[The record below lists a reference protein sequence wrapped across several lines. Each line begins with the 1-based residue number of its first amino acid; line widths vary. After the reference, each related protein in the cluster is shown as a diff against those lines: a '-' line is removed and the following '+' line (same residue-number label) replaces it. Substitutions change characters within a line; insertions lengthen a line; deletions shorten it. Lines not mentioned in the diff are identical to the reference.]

1 MRMSPS
7 QLRLE
12 PPRVNAKVQLPAPP
26 TVLSPIA
33 TPSELPAVS
42 ELARRLPVFPEKDKV
57 VPTSAKH
64 PPTIKLLALMLVV
77 SVNGVDDPVFD
88 VPVAS
93 LETPEYSAIA
103 RPTNSEALE
112 EKCAVIEVI
121 ADAPTQYHRESTMP
135 MMLPLCIH
143 VLPAESVIL
152 VTV

>member
-42 ELARRLPVFPEKDKV
+42 ELARRLPVFPEKDRV
-57 VPTSAKH
+57 VPTEAKH

-77 SVNGVDDPVFD
+77 SVKGVDDAEFD

-93 LETPEYSAIA
+93 LETPEYSARAI
-103 RPTNSEALE
+103 PTNALALF
-112 EKCAVIEVI
+112 EKW
-121 ADAPTQYHRESTMP
+121 
-135 MMLPLCIH
+135 
-143 VLPAESVIL
+143 SV
-152 VTV
+152 TD